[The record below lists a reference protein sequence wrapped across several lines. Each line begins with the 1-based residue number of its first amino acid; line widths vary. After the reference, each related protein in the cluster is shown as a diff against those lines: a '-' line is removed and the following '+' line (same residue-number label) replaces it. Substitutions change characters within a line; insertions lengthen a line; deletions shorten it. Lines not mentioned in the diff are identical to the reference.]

1 MTSLVRRFLKTAILF
16 LAVGLALGGWMLA
29 EREFTGR
36 VASPYLVS
44 AHTHAILVG
53 FVMMMILGVALW
65 MFPRPAKGDL
75 RYRPRLAET
84 AYWMLTGGTAVRVIG
99 ELLHSG
105 SRAAWLRWVVVLAG
119 LTQAASLL
127 VFFANMWSRIRGL
140 GSKVREEGGERF

>member
-16 LAVGLALGGWMLA
+16 LGVGLALGGWMLV
-29 EREFTGR
+29 EREFAGR

-75 RYRPRLAET
+75 RYRPRLAES
-84 AYWMLTGGTAVRVIG
+84 AYWMLACGTAVRVVG
-99 ELLHSG
+99 ELLHS
-105 SRAAWLRWVVVLAG
+105 SIEAAWLRWVLVLAG
-119 LTQAASLL
+119 LTQIAGLL
-127 VFFANMWSRIRGL
+127 VFFTNMWSRIRGL
-140 GSKVREEGGERF
+140 GSLVREDAGERF